1 MVLRTTVNN
10 QNINKQILNLCQ
22 THRLDIVC
30 ALRALRAGLSRPI
43 VVPVRNAIFLQ
54 KGLNCHLTTTQ
65 GLKGL

>member
-30 ALRALRAGLSRPI
+30 ALRAGLSRPI